1 MLLKAA
7 KYISNSTY
15 QYFGSNAFYFNTTY
29 FRRSFYFL
37 GNNNLYLTFSEI
49 KHNWIKKKLSFKYI
63 AFIII
68 LKVIY
73 ISGIILY
80 QPTQIAPSKKMK
92 LNLLLAFA
100 SFFLHESGGYPS
112 PVERTIG
119 VGEFSRDWADA
130 SKYHWQSCWK
140 GGK

>member
-1 MLLKAA
+1 MNKE
-7 KYISNSTY
+7 Y
-15 QYFGSNAFYFNTTY
+15 
-29 FRRSFYFL
+29 
-37 GNNNLYLTFSEI
+37 
-49 KHNWIKKKLSFKYI
+49 KLSFKYI

-73 ISGIILY
+73 ISGIISY

-130 SKYHWQSCWK
+130 GKYHWQSCWK
-140 GGK
+140 GTYDVLYIIFKKIL